1 MKAFLAAC
9 IVIVAVSLI
18 AGFGLESVQST
29 SGQSTS
35 SPNVRLD

>member
-18 AGFGLESVQST
+18 AGFGLEAIQAT
-29 SGQSTS
+29 SGEAQTGSD
-35 SPNVRLD
+35 VRLN